1 MWEAQPTDAEARAL
15 YTGHHDFYDRARLPQ
30 PAVVVRP
37 EVGEL
42 VVFAASRIHAVRA
55 SRGGERL
62 SASCFIGAPKDAGAD
77 GGRLVV
83 WS

>member
-42 VVFAASRIHAVRA
+42 VFAA
-55 SRGGERL
+55 
-62 SASCFIGAPKDAGAD
+62 
-77 GGRLVV
+77 
-83 WS
+83 